1 MKTYIIAEVGPN
13 HNGSLSLALKY
24 VDLLSKSGADAVKFQ
39 LAKPHKVYSLDAFK
53 AKYQKKNDGKRSIIE
68 MSKKNQ
74 LSYSDHIKISK
85 YAKRKGIDYLCSA
98 FDIQSL
104 KFLVKTI
111 GVKYIKIP
119 SGEVFDINML
129 KYLSKIRKK
138 IFLSTGMLEDKD
150 LKKVLKVLNTN
161 FKKKIIILYC
171 ISSYPA
177 KPHQINFSRL
187 DDFKKMGY
195 QTGFS
200 DHTVSQNASLAA
212 LTLGARVIE
221 KHVTIN
227 KKLKGPDHKFSLSLK
242 DFNKFVLNLREMEK
256 IISNKEK
263 KKFDMNTQEI
273 IKVSR
278 KSIVSSRLIKKN
290 SKIVLSDL
298 EYKRPG
304 TGISPLEVK
313 NVIGKIARVN
323 ISENRVIKLNMIK
336 KSN

>member
-1 MKTYIIAEVGPN
+1 
-13 HNGSLSLALKY
+13 
-24 VDLLSKSGADAVKFQ
+24 
-39 LAKPHKVYSLDAFK
+39 
-53 AKYQKKNDGKRSIIE
+53 
-68 MSKKNQ
+68 
-74 LSYSDHIKISK
+74 
-85 YAKRKGIDYLCSA
+85 
-98 FDIQSL
+98 
-104 KFLVKTI
+104 
-111 GVKYIKIP
+111 
-119 SGEVFDINML
+119 
-129 KYLSKIRKK
+129 
-138 IFLSTGMLEDKD
+138 
-150 LKKVLKVLNTN
+150 
-161 FKKKIIILYC
+161 
-171 ISSYPA
+171 
-177 KPHQINFSRL
+177 
-187 DDFKKMGY
+187 MGY

-256 IISNKEK
+256 IISNKE